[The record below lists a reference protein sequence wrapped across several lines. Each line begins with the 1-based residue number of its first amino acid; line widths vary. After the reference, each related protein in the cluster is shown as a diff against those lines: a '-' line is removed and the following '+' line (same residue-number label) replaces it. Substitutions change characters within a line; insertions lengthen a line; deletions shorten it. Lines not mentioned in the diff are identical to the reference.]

1 MSFLVPKLHKIQG
14 GFKPPSDKSI
24 SHRALILASLAEGTS
39 HIKNFLRAE
48 DCLATARALKMM
60 SVEIIEDKEG
70 LQVIGKGLWGLKKP
84 SHVLDVANSGTT
96 LRLLTGLLSAQKFSS
111 VITGDRSL
119 VRRPTGELLR
129 LLRSMG
135 AHLQAHESTYAP
147 IYIYPAPE
155 PLKALFCEPTQASAQ
170 IKSAVL
176 LAGLYA
182 EGITEIQET
191 VPTRDHTERLLR
203 YFGASL
209 STSER
214 RIQLQGSLTQGSSL
228 QARSIDIP
236 GDLSSASFLIALAIL
251 LPNSKLEIP
260 SVGLN
265 PTRMGFLDVIT
276 SMGAPLHIT
285 QKNEDSYEPV
295 GSLEISSSSLTP
307 TKISGALSVRTM
319 DELPLVALLATQ
331 AQGETHISDAK
342 ALRTKECDRIHAMTQ
357 ELRRMGA
364 QIEEC
369 EDGWGIAGPTRL
381 QGTGVKSYGDH
392 RIAMTL
398 ILAGMIA
405 ESETEIDSIDCISV
419 SFPNFLQTLSSLA
432 Q

>member
-203 YFGASL
+203 YLGASI

-214 RIQLQGSLTQGSSL
+214 RIQLHSSSL
-228 QARSIDIP
+228 QACSIDIP

-251 LPNSKLEIP
+251 
-260 SVGLN
+260 
-265 PTRMGFLDVIT
+265 
-276 SMGAPLHIT
+276 
-285 QKNEDSYEPV
+285 
-295 GSLEISSSSLTP
+295 
-307 TKISGALSVRTM
+307 
-319 DELPLVALLATQ
+319 
-331 AQGETHISDAK
+331 
-342 ALRTKECDRIHAMTQ
+342 
-357 ELRRMGA
+357 
-364 QIEEC
+364 QIGRASCRE
-369 EDGWGIAGPTRL
+369 R
-381 QGTGVKSYGDH
+381 
-392 RIAMTL
+392 
-398 ILAGMIA
+398 
-405 ESETEIDSIDCISV
+405 
-419 SFPNFLQTLSSLA
+419 
-432 Q
+432 